1 MALSWFKKLK
11 DGLNKTSSS
20 LSEGFK
26 DVFVR
31 KKLDNDMLESLEEI
45 LISADMGV
53 ETSLTLTEQLRQEKF
68 DKDITEQEVR
78 LFFAEKISEKMKP
91 IEQKLS
97 FPETEGPK
105 VILMVG
111 VNGSGKTT
119 TTGKLSKQLQ
129 DAGHKVMLAAG
140 DTFRAGA
147 VEQLSIWAERN
158 NLPIVKPHKEGADPA
173 SVIFKAYTQA
183 KEQGMDYLIADTA
196 GRLQNRKELMD
207 ELEKVIRVLKK
218 QDETAPHATLLVLD
232 ATVGQNAHMQTEAFK
247 ETAGVTGLIMTKLD
261 STAKGGVLVA
271 LADKHHLPIHYI
283 GIGEGVEDL
292 RPFHADEYAKALLN
306 IETTE

>member
-11 DGLNKTSSS
+11 DGLNKTSEN

-31 KKLDNDMLESLEEI
+31 KKLDNEMLESLEEV
-45 LISADMGV
+45 LISSDMGI
-53 ETSLTLTEQLRQEKF
+53 ETALSLTEQLRHEKF
-68 DKDITEQEVR
+68 EKDITEEEVKT
-78 LFFAEKISEKMKP
+78 FFAHKITKKMKP
-91 IEQKLS
+91 LEKELS
-97 FPETEGPK
+97 FPETSGPK

-119 TTGKLSKQLQ
+119 TTGKLSKQLS
-129 DAGHKVMLAAG
+129 DEGHKVMLAAG

-147 VEQLSIWAERN
+147 VEQLDIWAQRN

-173 SVIFKAYTQA
+173 SVIFKAYEEA
-183 KEQGMDYLIADTA
+183 KNTGMDYLIADTA

-218 QDETAPHATLLVLD
+218 HDETAPHATLLVLD
-232 ATVGQNAHMQTEAFK
+232 ATVGQNAHMQTDAFK
-247 ETAGVTGLIMTKLD
+247 GVAGVTGLIMTKLD

-271 LADKHHLPIHYI
+271 LADKHNLPIHYI
-283 GIGEGVEDL
+283 GIGESVEDL
-292 RPFHADEYAKALLN
+292 RPFNAEGYANALLG
-306 IETTE
+306 I

>member
-11 DGLNKTSSS
+11 QGLGKTSEG

-26 DVFVR
+26 DIFVR
-31 KKLDNDMLESLEEI
+31 KRLDDDMLEALEET
-45 LISADMGV
+45 LIAADMGV
-53 ETSLTLTEQLRQEKF
+53 ESALALTESLRQEKF

-78 LFFAEKISEKMKP
+78 TFFAEKITAKMQPCQQPLNLPSDAK
-91 IEQKLS
+91 
-97 FPETEGPK
+97 PK
-105 VILMVG
+105 VIMMVG

-119 TTGKLSKQLQ
+119 TIGKLSKQIKDQ
-129 DAGHKVMLAAG
+129 GHSVMLAAG

-147 VEQLSIWAERN
+147 VEQLSVWADRN
-158 NLPIVKPHKEGADPA
+158 ALPIAKPHKEGADPA
-173 SVIFKAYTQA
+173 SVIFKAYEQA
-183 KEQGMDYLIADTA
+183 KAQNIDYLICDTA

-218 QDETAPHATLLVLD
+218 HDDTAPHATLLVLD

-247 ETAGVTGLIMTKLD
+247 NVAGVTGLVMTKLD

-271 LADKHHLPIHYI
+271 LADKHNLPIHYI

-292 RPFHADEYAKALLN
+292 RPFDAEGYAHALLGL
-306 IETTE
+306 ET

>member
-11 DGLNKTSSS
+11 DGLNKTSENI
-20 LSEGFK
+20 SEGFK

-31 KKLDNDMLESLEEI
+31 KKLDDDMLEQLEEI
-45 LISADMGV
+45 LIASDMGL
-53 ETSLTLTEQLRQEKF
+53 ETALSLTEQLRNEKF
-68 DKDITEQEVR
+68 EKDITEEEVR
-78 LFFAEKISEKMKP
+78 QFFADKIADKMQPLEKE
-91 IEQKLS
+91 LT
-97 FPETEGPK
+97 FPETSGPK
-105 VILMVG
+105 VIMMVG

-119 TTGKLSKQLQ
+119 TIGKLSKQIK
-129 DAGHKVMLAAG
+129 DAGHSVMLAAG

-147 VEQLSIWAERN
+147 VEQLSIWAQRN
-158 NLPIVKPHKEGADPA
+158 NLPIIKPHKEGADPA
-173 SVIFKAYTQA
+173 SVIFKAYEEA
-183 KEQGMDYLIADTA
+183 KNAGADYLICDTA

-218 QDETAPHATLLVLD
+218 HDETAPHATLLVLD

-247 ETAGVTGLIMTKLD
+247 GVAGVTGLVMTKLD

-271 LADKHHLPIHYI
+271 LADKHNLPIHYI

-292 RPFHADEYAKALLN
+292 RPFNAKGYASALLG
-306 IETTE
+306 IDA